1 LELEITESA
10 ILDESP
16 NIIAAIGALTDMG
29 IRFALDDFGT
39 GYSPLSALQRFSI
52 DRLKI
57 DRSFVSGIGN
67 SQNDEALAS
76 AIVALA
82 KRLDLHVVAEG
93 VETEGQARIL
103 TEIGCDELQGYLF
116 SKPLHKAEFEAF
128 LRRAEKAEVAHPG
141 GAR

>member
-39 GYSPLSALQRFSI
+39 GYSSLSALQRFPI

-57 DRSFVSGIGN
+57 DRSFVSGIEG
-67 SQNDEALAS
+67 SQSGEALAS
-76 AIVALA
+76 AIVVLA
-82 KRLDLHVVAEG
+82 KRLDLRVVAEG
-93 VETEGQARIL
+93 VETEGRARIR
-103 TEIGCDELQGYLF
+103 TELGCDDLEGYLF
-116 SKPLHKAEFEAF
+116 SKPLPKAEFEAF
-128 LRRAEKAEVAHPG
+128 LRHAEKAEVAHPG

>member
-1 LELEITESA
+1 MELEITESA

-39 GYSPLSALQRFSI
+39 GYSSLSALQRFPI

-57 DRSFVSGIGN
+57 DRSFVSGIEG
-67 SQNDEALAS
+67 SQSGEALAS
-76 AIVALA
+76 AIVVLA
-82 KRLDLHVVAEG
+82 KRLDLRVVAEG
-93 VETEGQARIL
+93 VETEGRARIR
-103 TEIGCDELQGYLF
+103 TELGCDDLEGYLF
-116 SKPLHKAEFEAF
+116 SKPLPKAEFEAF
-128 LRRAEKAEVAHPG
+128 LRHAEKAEVAHPG